1 MSSAAQS
8 MAFVM
13 LICAMPI
20 AGVGAY
26 AFQNREK
33 PGATGLFLCLVGMAG
48 WSVQLAFITWP
59 AQFAPVYVNTTFRHA
74 FQAMVMVGWVVLVWE
89 YVRRDR
95 VQVRPVHLAVLLT
108 VPMLTVLLTATNP
121 WHYLVLA
128 PETPSNPSGISEFVL
143 GPWYIVHMGFAIA
156 LVLLPAGVLLNDAR
170 GSHGTHRRQTAL
182 LLVGC
187 AIGFPGALNT
197 HLFRNMTSVPTY
209 LDLTPIA
216 FLLTTVLWGL
226 AVFRYHLFSVVPV
239 SRRNAIEMMA
249 DPVISVDA
257 DGTVVDVNPA
267 AADLFGTQSDPIGIE
282 LATFCARQPH
292 ILAMYERDGKQ
303 TGEITIETE
312 TGTRHFSLHVRPI
325 TQGTSETGSVIVLRE
340 ITRLRERE
348 QELTL
353 LKEVFSRVLRHNI
366 RNQITVVEGHTQAIA
381 DESDDERLTEHTTAI
396 LETTEQLLA
405 HSEKARDLRK
415 TIDAETTPVTLDLT
429 AAVDEEL
436 EAYRRA
442 NSAVE
447 VDCHRTEGVTVRA
460 HPEIRKAV
468 RELLENTSDHYPGD
482 PDDLHLEVTV
492 ERTDRFGRLRIEDN
506 GTGIDPQEVDAL
518 QSGSETDLEHGSGV
532 GLWMVDLLLQKSG
545 GELSIDNDSQLGG
558 TRVEL
563 ALPLADSTLPRE
575 SESRPSIEP
584 PRP

>member
-26 AFQNREK
+26 AFKNREK

-59 AQFAPVYVNTTFRHA
+59 TQFAPVYVNTTFRHA
-74 FQAMVMVGWVVLVWE
+74 FQAMVMVGWVLLVWE
-89 YVRRDR
+89 YVARDR
-95 VQVRPVHLAVLLT
+95 VQVRRVHLAVLLT
-108 VPMLTVLLTATNP
+108 IPTVTVLFTATNP

-143 GPWYIVHMGFAIA
+143 GPWYIIHMGFAIA

-170 GSHGTHRRQTAL
+170 SAHGAHRRQTGL
-182 LLVGC
+182 LLAGC

-197 HLFRNMTSVPTY
+197 HLFRNIASVPAY
-209 LDLTPIA
+209 VDLTPMA

-226 AVFRYHLFSVVPV
+226 AVFRHHLFSMVPV

-249 DPVISVDA
+249 DPVVSVDA

-267 AADLFGTQSDPIGIE
+267 AQELFGDQSDPIGTD
-282 LATFCARQPH
+282 LATFCAHHPH
-292 ILAMYERDGKQ
+292 ILALYEQDEKQ

-312 TGTRHFSLHVRPI
+312 TGTKHFSLHVRPI
-325 TQGTSETGSVIVLRE
+325 IQGTSKTGSVIVLRK

-366 RNQITVVEGHTQAIA
+366 RNQITIVEGHTQAIA
-381 DESDDERLTEHTTAI
+381 DETDDETVTDHTTAI
-396 LETTEQLLA
+396 LETTDQLLA

-415 TIDAETTPVTLDLT
+415 TIDAETTPVGIDLT

-442 NSAVE
+442 NPAVE
-447 VDCHRTEGVTVRA
+447 VDCHRTEGVIIRA

-468 RELLENTSDHYPGD
+468 RELLENATDHYRGNPGD
-482 PDDLHLEVTV
+482 LRLEVTV
-492 ERTDRFGRLRIEDN
+492 DRTERFGRLCIEDN
-506 GTGIDPQEVDAL
+506 GAGINPHEVDAL

-545 GELSIDNDSQLGG
+545 GELTIDTDSRLGG

-563 ALPLADSTLPRE
+563 TFSLADPTLPRE
-575 SESRPSIEP
+575 SEKRSSTVHPKP
-584 PRP
+584 

>member
-26 AFQNREK
+26 AFKNREK
-33 PGATGLFLCLVGMAG
+33 PGATGLFFCLVGMAG

-59 AQFAPVYVNTTFRHA
+59 TQFGPVYVNTTFRHA
-74 FQAMVMVGWVVLVWE
+74 FQAMVMVGWVLLVWE

-95 VQVRPVHLAVLLT
+95 VQVRPVHLMLLLT
-108 VPMLTVLLTATNP
+108 IPTLTVLLTATNP

-128 PETPSNPSGISEFVL
+128 AETPSNPSGISEFVL

-170 GSHGTHRRQTAL
+170 GSHGTHRRQTGL

-197 HLFRNMTSVPTY
+197 HLFRNMASVPTY
-209 LDLTPIA
+209 VDLTPIA

-239 SRRNAIEMMA
+239 SRRNAIEMMG
-249 DPVISVDA
+249 DPVVSVDA
-257 DGTVVDVNPA
+257 AGTVVDVNPA
-267 AADLFGTQSDPIGIE
+267 AAELFGAQSDPIGTE
-282 LATFCARQPH
+282 LATFCTNQPH
-292 ILAMYERDGKQ
+292 ILALYERDGKQ

-366 RNQITVVEGHTQAIA
+366 RNQITVVEGHTRAMV

-396 LETTEQLLA
+396 LETTDQLLA

-415 TIDAETTPVTLDLT
+415 TIDAETMPITLDLT
-429 AAVDEEL
+429 ATVDEEL

-442 NSAVE
+442 NSVVE
-447 VDCHRTEGVTVRA
+447 IDCHRTEGVVVRA

-468 RELLENTSDHYPGD
+468 QELLENATDHYPGD
-482 PDDLHLEVTV
+482 PDELHLEVTV
-492 ERTDRFGRLRIEDN
+492 ERAERFGRLRIEDN
-506 GTGIDPQEVDAL
+506 GTGVDPQEVDAL
-518 QSGSETDLEHGSGV
+518 RSGSETDLEHGSGV

-545 GELSIDNDSQLGG
+545 GEFTIDNDSSLGG
-558 TRVEL
+558 ACVEL

-575 SESRPSIEP
+575 SESRSSVGS